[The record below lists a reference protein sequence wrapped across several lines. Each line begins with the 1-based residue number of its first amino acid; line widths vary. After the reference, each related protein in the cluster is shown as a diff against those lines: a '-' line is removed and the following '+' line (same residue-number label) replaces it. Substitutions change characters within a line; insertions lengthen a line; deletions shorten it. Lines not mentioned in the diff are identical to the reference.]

1 MEISA
6 DYQSYLNSMK
16 NYELMQGRKDFQ
28 APNAEN
34 FSAIY
39 SKAQEE
45 DLELS
50 DAKQFLKSLSPSELK
65 TLQNYSGLADSINI
79 DSLSEE
85 GAYNLLLPDKEQ
97 YDFDNDGST
106 EVGIGK
112 RGSLIPQNMPADV
125 RDAYLSAMNSL
136 SDKERLMTSLLTF
149 NPVSLEVR
157 LGGEESSTPS
167 VKMDYQYIK
176 TKVESILNPTG
187 GAYSSEEL
195 KESTR
200 TFWSAFE
207 SAYKGDKT
215 QETSQETEDEPN
227 SAVEQFLK
235 DLRTK
240 GAAQFLSDLNQEKID
255 KLVED
260 FEEKLR
266 ESMGNSPEALKE
278 IAQLV
283 EDYKKQLMEEMRA
296 KTEEAKKD
304 KGENTTTIS
313 SNTAVQMM
321 IDMQKEEIEKPLDKL
336 LNNYIK

>member
-28 APNAEN
+28 APNAED

-39 SKAQEE
+39 TKAQEE

-65 TLQNYSGLADSINI
+65 TLQDYSGLADSINI

-106 EVGIGK
+106 EVGISN
-112 RGSLIPQNMPADV
+112 RGSLIPKNMPADV
-125 RDAYLSAMNSL
+125 RDAYVSAMNSL
-136 SDKERLMTSLLTF
+136 SDRDRLMTSLLTF
-149 NPVSLEVR
+149 NPLSLEVR
-157 LGGEESSTPS
+157 LNGEESSTPPI
-167 VKMDYQYIK
+167 KMDYQYIK
-176 TKVESILNPTG
+176 TKVEAILNPTG

-207 SAYKGDKT
+207 AAYEGDKT
-215 QETSQETEDEPN
+215 LGTEQEEEPN
-227 SAVEQFLK
+227 SEVEQFLK

-240 GAAQFLSDLNQEKID
+240 GAAQFLSDLNQEKIE
-255 KLVED
+255 KLVEE

-266 ESMGNSPEALKE
+266 ENMGNSPEALKE

-283 EDYKKQLMEEMRA
+283 EDYKKQLLEEMRA
-296 KTEEAKKD
+296 KTEEALKD
-304 KGENTTTIS
+304 KGKSATTLS
-313 SNTAVQMM
+313 SNSTVQMM
-321 IDMQKEEIEKPLDKL
+321 IDMQTKETEKPLDKL
-336 LNNYIK
+336 LKA

>member
-28 APNAEN
+28 APNAED
-34 FSAIY
+34 FSKIY

-50 DAKQFLKSLSPSELK
+50 DVKQFLKSLSSSELQ
-65 TLQNYSGLADSINI
+65 TLQNYAGLAESIDI
-79 DSLSEE
+79 DSLSAE

-97 YDFDNDGST
+97 YDFDKDGSI

-125 RDAYLSAMNSL
+125 RDAYISAMNSL
-136 SDKERLMTSLLTF
+136 SGKDRLMTSLLTF
-149 NPVSLEVR
+149 NPVSIEARINGEKSSPSPVR
-157 LGGEESSTPS
+157 
-167 VKMDYQYIK
+167 MDYEYIK
-176 TKVESILNPTG
+176 TKVEGILNPQNG
-187 GAYSSEEL
+187 GYSSEEL
-195 KESTR
+195 KASTR

-207 SAYKGDKT
+207 AAYKGEKT
-215 QETSQETEDEPN
+215 QETEEESNTE
-227 SAVEQFLK
+227 VEQFLK

-240 GAAQFLSDLNQEKID
+240 GAAQFLADLNQEKID
-255 KLVED
+255 KLVEE
-260 FEEKLR
+260 FEDKLK
-266 ESMGNSPEALKE
+266 ESMGDSPEALKE

-296 KTEEAKKD
+296 KTEETLQD
-304 KGENTTTIS
+304 KGKSTTTIS
-313 SNTAVQMM
+313 SNSAVQMM
-321 IDMQKEEIEKPLDKL
+321 IDMQNEKLEKPLDKL
-336 LNNYIK
+336 LKL